1 MFPLHNLQEQLI
13 LSSNVKPN
21 SIYFWPKSRT
31 GIKYICNENSYF
43 PLYIMHQV
51 NEIRRHSNVENWSY
65 IKTTDNTADY
75 CTRPRNMGKHSNQK
89 RFLIGPETL
98 YQKEL
103 TKSSYME
110 SPTRN
115 QQTDNL
121 TLNQK
126 VAHANVA
133 INQPVDKIIH

>member
-1 MFPLHNLQEQLI
+1 
-13 LSSNVKPN
+13 
-21 SIYFWPKSRT
+21 
-31 GIKYICNENSYF
+31 
-43 PLYIMHQV
+43 MHQV
-51 NEIRRHSNVENWSY
+51 NEIRRHSSVENWSY

-98 YQKEL
+98 DQKEL

-133 INQPVDKIIH
+133 INQPVDKIIHWDFYSSWNKLVRHIAWIIKLKTNWVNKKRCINRTTDILN